1 MGDPHFSACMGDFL
15 GQTMVKTKT
24 NFKKAFEALLEDK
37 NLPEEVI
44 LEAIESAMA
53 SAYRRAVN
61 ASSAQEVIGK
71 IDLETGDV
79 LILADKEIVEEVQDE
94 RTETT
99 LEEALKVDKE
109 AELGGMAMVDATP
122 ANFGRVA
129 AQTARQV
136 IQQRIR
142 EAERAVQAEHFEK
155 QVGEI
160 ISGIVQAS
168 GGRRGVTV
176 GLEMNAEGSI
186 PHNQK
191 IPGERFRVHDRI
203 RCVVLEVKDSPRGP
217 QIILSRGHGS
227 FLRRLLEN
235 EVPEIYH
242 GVVEIRG
249 IAREPGRRAKVA
261 VSAEQEGIDPVGA
274 CVGIRGVRIQNIV
287 RELHNE
293 KIDIIEWNPDQ
304 VAYIT
309 KAISPA
315 RVSGVY
321 LSEPTDSARTA
332 TVVVTEDQLSLA
344 IGRNGQNARLA
355 AKLTG
360 WRIDIKSLVEATID
374 SVKKLNTDKE
384 LAKLMP
390 KAVEEALEIE
400 AMLAKKDEGRAL
412 TPEEYQQMGTFMDR
426 VERRTIEVQEEAERV
441 EQERIYEVR
450 EKISPVAF
458 DMELGDTDLKE
469 HVFNILFE
477 AEYESVGDLM
487 VALELDADQVF
498 DLPGIGPKAIENIT
512 EVLGGMDFPV
522 VEKDEVVEVE
532 AEVEAVVE
540 VKTETEAEPEEKVEI
555 EKVDEEAKKA
565 AEAKAKAKA
574 KKDEAERVAKEKA
587 EKIKQ
592 EKAKQLAE
600 EKRIS
605 EIRANVAPAA
615 FDMTL
620 EDTDLEERVLSML
633 KGAGYTN
640 IGELMVSLQTDP
652 GRVFDLPGF
661 GMKSIENMTEVL
673 SVLEFPEEEEL
684 TEEERLEAEEKKKA
698 KSRSV
703 KYVFDPELGEVV
715 AEKQYKREEDDWDDV
730 DWKDLL

>member
-1 MGDPHFSACMGDFL
+1 MSKIDNNFSEA
-15 GQTMVKTKT
+15 
-24 NFKKAFEALLEDK
+24 FKALLEEK
-37 NLPEEVI
+37 QLPQDVI
-44 LEAIESAMA
+44 LDAIESAMA

-71 IDLETGDV
+71 IDLDSGEV
-79 LILADKEIVEEVQDE
+79 AILAEKEVVEDVQDE

-99 LEEALKVDKE
+99 LEEALRFDEE
-109 AELGGMAMVDATP
+109 AELGGMVLVDSTP

-136 IQQRIR
+136 IQQRLR

-155 QVGEI
+155 QIGEI
-160 ISGIVQAS
+160 ISGVVQAS
-168 GGRRGVTV
+168 GGRRGITV
-176 GLEMNAEGSI
+176 GLDMKAEGTI

-249 IAREPGRRAKVA
+249 ISREPGRRAKVS
-261 VSAEQEGIDPVGA
+261 VSAMQEGIDPVGA

-304 VAYIT
+304 IAYIS

-315 RVSGVY
+315 RVTGVY

-360 WRIDIKSLVEATID
+360 WRIDIKSLVEATTD
-374 SVKKLNTDKE
+374 S
-384 LAKLMP
+384 LAKLKEDAELAEMMP
-390 KAVEEALEIE
+390 KAVEQMPEIE
-400 AMLAKKDEGRAL
+400 AMLAKKAEGRSL
-412 TPEEYQQMGTFMDR
+412 SPEEYQTMGVFMDR
-426 VERRTIEVQEEAERV
+426 VERRTIEVQEEADRV
-441 EQERIYEVR
+441 EQE
-450 EKISPVAF
+450 KIAEIRANIPAAAF
-458 DMELGDTDLKE
+458 ELELADVEALKE

-477 AEYESVGDLM
+477 AEYEAVGDLM
-487 VALELDADQVF
+487 LALQLDADKVF

-512 EVLGGMDFPV
+512 EVLAGIEFP
-522 VEKDEVVEVE
+522 EPEPEIEPEAEEDAKEEPEVEVE
-532 AEVEAVVE
+532 AGEVEE
-540 VKTETEAEPEEKVEI
+540 EI
-555 EKVDEEAKKA
+555 EQESEEEIVEEIVEEVVSEVEEVVTVEADEDRE
-565 AEAKAKAKA
+565 E
-574 KKDEAERVAKEKA
+574 EERKA
-587 EKIKQ
+587 E
-592 EKAKQLAE
+592 E
-600 EKRIS
+600 EKRIA
-605 EIRANVAPAA
+605 EIRANIASAA
-615 FDMTL
+615 FDMAL
-620 EDTDLEERVLSML
+620 DDTDLEERVLSML

-640 IGELMVSLQTDP
+640 VGDLMLSLQLDP
-652 GRVFDLPGF
+652 SKVFDLPGF
-661 GMKSIENMTEVL
+661 GIKAIENMTEVL
-673 SVLEFPEEEEL
+673 ATLTFPEEK
-684 TEEERLEAEEKKKA
+684 EEESLFLDEDELDSEGKKKHR
-698 KSRSV
+698 KKYV
-703 KYVFDPELGEVV
+703 KYEYDPELGEVV
-715 AEKQYKREEDDWDDV
+715 AQKRRKRAEDEWDDEV
-730 DWKDLL
+730 DW